1 VTAAG
6 YLVKEFAIKYVKR
19 NRIFRGNCLSLP
31 VQAINYGI
39 MQQFQTR
46 QIVARIVLLII
57 SCLILNR
64 VGLHSVRA
72 AQFADDWKKDWEKT
86 VEAAKKEGQVSVYM
100 GGWGALLESG
110 EFQKAYPQ
118 IKVIAITGRGGEIA
132 KRILAERRA
141 GKYLADVSSEG
152 VGSNFRI
159 LHAAK
164 SFDSIKAALIL
175 PEVLDESKWWQGK
188 HRYVDPEGQ
197 YVFRYVG
204 VPQFGNISFNT
215 KLVDPAEFKSYWDL
229 LHPKWKGKIAFRDI
243 RDPGPGNAPMRFFYH
258 HPDIG
263 PTFIK
268 RLVGEMDV
276 TLFRDFRQGVDW
288 LASGKFSLCFFCAD
302 IDVAGSQGV
311 PVSELGVLKEGGGL
325 HTLYGTLSLLNK
337 APNPNAAKVFI
348 NWFLSRAGQVA
359 LQRSLAKVKIEAPD
373 SLRIDIPKDNLSP
386 TNRRADGVS
395 YLDLDSRPEWIDMKP
410 IVNVFETALEK
421 RS

>member
-1 VTAAG
+1 MAHLQTYSRFLGFV
-6 YLVKEFAIKYVKR
+6 
-19 NRIFRGNCLSLP
+19 LSL
-31 VQAINYGI
+31 
-39 MQQFQTR
+39 FF
-46 QIVARIVLLII
+46 
-57 SCLILNR
+57 SLILANL
-64 VGLHSVRA
+64 GFHPARA
-72 AQFADDWKKDWEKT
+72 AQSGDDWRKEWEKT
-86 VEAAKKEGQVSVYM
+86 VEAAKNEGQVSVYI
-100 GGWGALLESG
+100 GGWGALLASG

-118 IKVIAITGRGGEIA
+118 IKVIGVTGRGGEIA

-152 VGSNFRI
+152 VGSNYRI

-164 SFDSIKAALIL
+164 SFDAIKAALIL

-204 VPQFGNISFNT
+204 VPQLGNISFNA
-215 KLVDPAEFKSYWDL
+215 KLVEPAEFKSVWDFL
-229 LHPKWKGKIAFRDI
+229 NPKWKGKIIVRDI

-288 LASGKFSLCFFCAD
+288 LASGKFSLCFFCSD
-302 IDVAGSQGV
+302 IVVARAQGV
-311 PVSELGVLKEGGGL
+311 PVNELGALKEGGGL
-325 HTLYGTLSLLNK
+325 HTQYGTLSLLNK

-348 NWFLSRAGQVA
+348 NWFLSRAGQLA
-359 LQRSLAKVKIEAPD
+359 LQKSLAKANIEEPD
-373 SLRIDIPKDNLSP
+373 SLRIDIPKDNLRP
-386 TNRRADGVS
+386 INRRVDSVS

-410 IVNVFETALEK
+410 IINVFEAALEK
-421 RS
+421 RP